1 MIDVTAHERVA
12 ILRLA
17 RPPVNAINLE
27 LVQTLGAAIE
37 REAAASESRALV
49 LTGLP
54 GVFSAGIDTREVPG
68 YDSSVRAA
76 MLRAINRAVLAL
88 YGCPKPTVAAVSGYA
103 LGGGLVLALACDVR
117 LAAQGDFRLG
127 LTEVEAGIP
136 FPAGP
141 LAVVQ
146 AELPADRA
154 RVLALTGAVL
164 G

>member
-76 MLRAINRAVLAL
+76 TCVWRRRA
-88 YGCPKPTVAAVSGYA
+88 TSGS
-103 LGGGLVLALACDVR
+103 V
-117 LAAQGDFRLG
+117 
-127 LTEVEAGIP
+127 
-136 FPAGP
+136 
-141 LAVVQ
+141 
-146 AELPADRA
+146 
-154 RVLALTGAVL
+154 
-164 G
+164 